1 MWALK
6 PPSKQF
12 NSCNLSSICNP
23 YSGCQATAFFKQS
36 HICVCTRPTDLVSV
50 FRGGIDP
57 FRLYFTARQESRRR
71 RRRSSFRPKE
81 LFFSQAASS
90 SGTVLDQLFPVR
102 FFFWQLL
109 QRQVYVNPTYLHTA
123 VIKTIGVQN
132 FKNKF
137 LPYFSIVLF
146 LMLFY
151 NPHEYLTWKC
161 KIFEIQFFNH
171 FYKYE

>member
-23 YSGCQATAFFKQS
+23 YSGCQVACFFKQS
-36 HICVCTRPTDLVSV
+36 HICVCTSPTDLVSV

-102 FFFWQLL
+102 FFLAAAPATGVPKSHISAYSSDQNN
-109 QRQVYVNPTYLHTA
+109 RSA
-123 VIKTIGVQN
+123 KIK
-132 FKNKF
+132 K
-137 LPYFSIVLF
+137 
-146 LMLFY
+146 
-151 NPHEYLTWKC
+151 
-161 KIFEIQFFNH
+161 
-171 FYKYE
+171 